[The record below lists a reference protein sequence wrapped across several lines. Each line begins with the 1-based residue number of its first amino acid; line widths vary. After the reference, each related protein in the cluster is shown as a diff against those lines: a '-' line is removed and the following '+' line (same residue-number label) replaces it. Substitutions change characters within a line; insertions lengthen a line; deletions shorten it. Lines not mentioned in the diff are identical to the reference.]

1 MIDRTTKLRWR
12 RRVRRSRRQVED
24 MGVQAED
31 HIDKH
36 FFRKLGRL
44 ANVRR
49 FVIVW
54 VLLIVLILG
63 ALVAQ
68 TRALDS
74 HYLTAKPVSGGIY
87 SEGILGTF
95 TNANPLYATSQ
106 VDSSVAKLI
115 FSGLLKYDQNHQ
127 LVGDLAQRW
136 TVDEHGTHYIVYLR
150 KDLKWQDG
158 EPLTAD
164 DVVFTYQSI
173 QNPDAK
179 SPLASSYQGVTV
191 EAINPTTVKFTI
203 PNPLGP
209 FPYSLTNG
217 IVPKHLL
224 SGISPSQLRS
234 VSFNTSDPVG
244 SGPFKWAAIDV
255 SGDTPETRE
264 EQIGLEPNDLYYAG
278 KPKLDRFIIRTFHD
292 QKRLEDSF
300 SKQELTAA
308 AGLPDVPQ
316 GTKEDSNLGEYNVP
330 LLSEVLVFFRTS
342 QDILK
347 DTAVRKALTMATN
360 TGSVINSIG
369 YPVVPANEPFLM
381 SSYAYDKN
389 LQQLS
394 FNQAQAA
401 AALDAAG
408 WKQTPSGIR
417 SKDGKP
423 LTFQLY
429 LQDEKEYQTVAGKL
443 KEQWKA
449 VGVDVELVARS
460 DVDLQNTINSH
471 SYDALLYGI
480 QLGADP
486 DVFAY
491 WHSSQA
497 NVLSGTRLNFSEYK
511 STVADNSLEAGR
523 TRTDP
528 TIRAIKYRP
537 FLEAW
542 RTDAPAVALYQPRFL
557 YLTHGKL
564 FGFNPHGL
572 AADTDRYANVNN
584 WMIREEKTS
593 Q

>member
-1 MIDRTTKLRWR
+1 MIDRTTRLRWR
-12 RRVRRSRRQVED
+12 RRFRRSRRQVED

-44 ANVRR
+44 AHVRR
-49 FVIVW
+49 FVIIW
-54 VLLIVLILG
+54 VLLIVLLLG

-68 TRALDS
+68 TRALDG
-74 HYLTAKPVSGGIY
+74 HYLTAKPVPGGIY
-87 SEGILGTF
+87 SEGILGSF
-95 TNANPLYATSQ
+95 TNANPLYATSA
-106 VDSSVAKLI
+106 VDSSVSRLI
-115 FSGLLKYDQNHQ
+115 FASLLKYDQNHQ

-164 DVVFTYQSI
+164 DIVFTYQSI

-179 SPLASSYQGVTV
+179 SPLAGSWQGVTV

-203 PNPLGP
+203 PNPLGS
-209 FPYSLTNG
+209 FPHSLTNG

-224 SGISPSQLRS
+224 SGIPPSQLRS
-234 VSFNTSDPVG
+234 ISFNTSSPVG

-255 SGDTPETRE
+255 RGTTPETRE
-264 EQIGLEPNDLYYAG
+264 EQIGFEPNSLYYGG
-278 KPKLDRFIIRTFHD
+278 KPKLDRFIIRTFHN

-300 SKQELTAA
+300 AKQELTAA
-308 AGLPDVPQ
+308 AGLPEKPA
-316 GTKEDSNLGEYNVP
+316 GTKDSANLGDYNIP
-330 LLSEVLVFFRTS
+330 LLSEVLVFFKTS

-347 DTAVRKALTMATN
+347 DTAVRKALTMATD
-360 TGSVINSIG
+360 TSSVINTLG
-369 YPVVPANEPFLM
+369 YPVVPAKEPILM
-381 SSYAYDKN
+381 SSFAYDKN

-394 FNQAQAA
+394 YNQAQAA
-401 AALDAAG
+401 AALDGAG
-408 WKQTPSGIR
+408 WKQTSSGIR

-429 LQDEKEYQTVAGKL
+429 LQNDKEYQTIANTL
-443 KEQWKA
+443 RDQWKA
-449 VGVDVELVARS
+449 VGVNVELVARPE
-460 DVDLQNTINSH
+460 VDLQNTVSSH

-480 QLGADP
+480 QIGADP

-511 STVADNSLEAGR
+511 SSVADNSLEAGR

-537 FLEAW
+537 FLDAW
-542 RTDAPAVALYQPRFL
+542 RNDAPAIALYQPRFL

-564 FGFNPHGL
+564 FNFNPHGL
-572 AADTDRYANVNN
+572 ASSTDRYANVNN
-584 WMIREEKTS
+584 WMIREEKTT